1 MYKMFDLHND
11 YFTTKKFATSKQ
23 SYLNKINKLGVS
35 TVTAIWTTN
44 MHAEKA
50 LSTIESAN
58 KLVSNG
64 GNGLLGIE
72 DLHFAT
78 KPTLNEI
85 INYNPVYCGL
95 TWNHDNNLAGG
106 AMESGDLT
114 EFGKYAVKQLESA
127 DIFVDTAHLN
137 ERSFMSFA
145 NITTKPMLCT
155 HTACHNLISHARNL
169 KDYQLKIIADSGGL
183 IGICLVSDFLSGR
196 KYCTILDYVCHIDY
210 AVNKFGIDHVAIG
223 TDFYGTKNLPAGI
236 TDYKSLQKA
245 LVENLTKLGYKPK
258 DINKIFYQ
266 NAADFFNLSDMRFF
280 AFSQNDTL

>member
-11 YFTTKKFATSKQ
+11 YFTAKKFETSKQ
-23 SYLNKINKLGVS
+23 NYLSKAQKLGVGL
-35 TVTAIWTTN
+35 VTAVWTSN
-44 MHAEKA
+44 MNAEKA
-50 LSTIESAN
+50 VLNICKAG

-64 GNGLLGIE
+64 KNGVLGIE

-78 KPTLNEI
+78 KPILNEV
-85 INYNPVYCGL
+85 INCNPAYCGL
-95 TWNHDNNLAGG
+95 TWNHDNNLAGR

-114 EFGKYAVKQLESA
+114 EFGKYAVRQLENA

-223 TDFYGTKNLPAGI
+223 TDFYGTKNLPTGI

-266 NAADFFNLSDMRFF
+266 NAADFFKI
-280 AFSQNDTL
+280 